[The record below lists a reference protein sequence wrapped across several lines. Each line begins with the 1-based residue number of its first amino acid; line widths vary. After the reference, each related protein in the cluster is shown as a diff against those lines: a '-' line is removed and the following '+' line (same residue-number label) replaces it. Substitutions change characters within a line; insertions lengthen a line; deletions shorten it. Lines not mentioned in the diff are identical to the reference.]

1 MDGKLSGITPY
12 PAGPDLSEEE
22 RIARARAAF
31 ARLSTRRS
39 CRAFAGTPVPRAV
52 IEYAIRAA
60 GTAPSGA
67 NHQPWHY
74 AVIGSPE
81 KRRAIREAAEAEERR
96 FYGAED
102 TAPKASEEWLAALD
116 PLGTDA
122 AKPFLETAPWLI
134 VCFAQRK
141 GGIAE
146 DGAAQ
151 NYYVTERVGLAC
163 GMLIATLHEAGL
175 KHFKVL
181 ARVVA
186 GRTSCT
192 AAALVVVLLARA
204 RLCPTQ
210 HEDAE
215 REPWHRDRGAGL
227 CHSRQRRQGRRLPPL
242 PIHRRHRRRP
252 HSSGSLSE

>member
-22 RIARARAAF
+22 RIACAQAAF
-31 ARLSTRRS
+31 ERLSTRRS
-39 CRAFAGTPVPRAV
+39 CRAFADTPVPRAV

-67 NHQPWHY
+67 NHQPWHF
-74 AVIGSPE
+74 AAIGSPD
-81 KRRAIREAAEAEERR
+81 KKRAIREAAEAEERR

-102 TAPKASEEWLAALD
+102 TAPKAGQEWLAALD

-141 GGIAE
+141 GGIKE

-151 NYYVTERVGLAC
+151 NYYVTESVGLAC

-175 KHFKVL
+175 ATLTHTPSPMGFLRDICGRPEWEKPL
-181 ARVVA
+181 MIVVA
-186 GRTSCT
+186 GHPASDATVPDH
-192 AAALVVVLLARA
+192 ALRKK
-204 RLCPTQ
+204 
-210 HEDAE
+210 
-215 REPWHRDRGAGL
+215 
-227 CHSRQRRQGRRLPPL
+227 PL
-242 PIHRRHRRRP
+242 DTIA
-252 HSSGSLSE
+252 SWL